1 MSNCSVCAKKA
12 YANELEAG
20 ADLPTHKTCF
30 KCSVCS
36 VRLNLKTYKRV
47 VAVLY
52 CQQHVPQQNF
62 VEKGT
67 AIKPP
72 STPTASPTSAPPTLV
87 KGSSGT
93 NVRAPSP
100 GPAPVVKPTT
110 TTTTPAVAVK
120 PTTTTTAPAPTVK
133 STPAPVPTPASN
145 TKVTTPVAKVESKPV
160 PKVEPKVEPKPV
172 PKPAEPEPE
181 PEPEESFAP
190 PPPPPVLPAGFFDD
204 VDTKTLKRIEDLTA
218 RLESKAG
225 GAASGSNK
233 KETLDAAIAR
243 LSAIVSRIE
252 AVSARGPVSGGS
264 SGGSSSNA
272 AAVADFAVYVDDVVK
287 PFLAIS
293 DKIGDDVQKL
303 GGLVLA
309 AINAEKDLIEK
320 ASKSKK
326 PSQADLQN
334 LLGPLSGAI
343 NEVTNFREK
352 NRKSKQGNHLAA
364 VSEGIGAFGWVA
376 VAPTPVPYVKDM
388 VPGAQFY
395 TNKIL
400 VEFKGKDQNQ
410 VDWANGFIK
419 IMNELAEYVKKHHT
433 TGLVWSG

>member
-1 MSNCSVCAKKA
+1 MSNCSVCGKKA
-12 YANELEAG
+12 YANEIESG

-36 VRLNLKTYKRV
+36 VRLNLKTYKRLG
-47 VAVLY
+47 AILY

-72 STPTASPTSAPPTLV
+72 STPTSGTTTTSAPPLV
-87 KGSSGT
+87 KTSSGT

-100 GPAPVVKPTT
+100 GPVAAAAVVKPTTPTTPTPTAPPKVATT
-110 TTTTPAVAVK
+110 TTTTPAPAVK
-120 PTTTTTAPAPTVK
+120 AT
-133 STPAPVPTPASN
+133 TPAPAPTPASN
-145 TKVTTPVAKVESKPV
+145 TKTTTPAAKPEPKPV
-160 PKVEPKVEPKPV
+160 PKVEPKPEPV
-172 PKPAEPEPE
+172 AEPEV
-181 PEPEESFAP
+181 FAP
-190 PPPPPVLPAGFFDD
+190 PPPPPMLPVGFFDD
-204 VDTKTLKRIEDLTA
+204 VDAKTLKRLEDLTA

-233 KETLDAAIAR
+233 KETLDAAVAR

-252 AVSARGPVSGGS
+252 AAAARGPVSGGS
-264 SGGSSSNA
+264 SGGSSSSA
-272 AAVADFAVYVDDVVK
+272 ATVTEFTVYVDDVVK
-287 PFLAIS
+287 PFLALS

-303 GGLVLA
+303 GGLVLVVV
-309 AINAEKDLIEK
+309 NTHKDLLEK

-343 NEVTNFREK
+343 SEVSNFREK

-364 VSEGIGAFGWVA
+364 VSDGIAAFGWVA
-376 VAPTPVPYVKDM
+376 IAPTPVPYIKDM
-388 VPGAQFY
+388 VPSAQFY

-400 VEFKGKDQNQ
+400 VEFKGKDPTQ

-419 IMNELAEYVKKHHT
+419 VMNELADYVKKHHT

>member
-1 MSNCSVCAKKA
+1 MQ
-12 YANELEAG
+12 NELESG

-36 VRLNLKTYKRV
+36 VRLNLKTYKRLG
-47 VAVLY
+47 AILY

-72 STPTASPTSAPPTLV
+72 SAPTTTSATTTSAPTLV
-87 KGSSGT
+87 KTSSGT

-100 GPAPVVKPTT
+100 GPTAVVKPTTPTTTPAVAAKTT
-110 TTTTPAVAVK
+110 TTTTPAPTVK
-120 PTTTTTAPAPTVK
+120 ATTPAPAP
-133 STPAPVPTPASN
+133 SPVSN
-145 TKVTTPVAKVESKPV
+145 TKTTTPAVKSEPKPV
-160 PKVEPKVEPKPV
+160 PKVEPKPEPKPEPV
-172 PKPAEPEPE
+172 AEPEPE
-181 PEPEESFAP
+181 VFAP

-204 VDTKTLKRIEDLTA
+204 VDAKTLKRLEDLTA

-233 KETLDAAIAR
+233 KETLDAAVAR

-252 AVSARGPVSGGS
+252 AVGARGPVSGGS
-264 SGGSSSNA
+264 SGGSSSSA
-272 AAVADFAVYVDDVVK
+272 ATVTEFTVYVDDVVK
-287 PFLAIS
+287 PFLALS

-303 GGLVLA
+303 GVLILVVV
-309 AINAEKDLIEK
+309 NTHKDLLEK

-343 NEVTNFREK
+343 NEVSNFREK
-352 NRKSKQGNHLAA
+352 K
-364 VSEGIGAFGWVA
+364 
-376 VAPTPVPYVKDM
+376 
-388 VPGAQFY
+388 
-395 TNKIL
+395 
-400 VEFKGKDQNQ
+400 
-410 VDWANGFIK
+410 
-419 IMNELAEYVKKHHT
+419 
-433 TGLVWSG
+433 

>member
-1 MSNCSVCAKKA
+1 MSNCSVCGKKA
-12 YANELEAG
+12 YANELESG

-36 VRLNLKTYKRV
+36 VRLNLKTYKRLG
-47 VAVLY
+47 AILY

-72 STPTASPTSAPPTLV
+72 SAPTTTSATTTSAPTLV
-87 KGSSGT
+87 KTSSGT

-100 GPAPVVKPTT
+100 GPTAVVKPTTPTTTPAVAAKTT
-110 TTTTPAVAVK
+110 TTTTPAPTVK
-120 PTTTTTAPAPTVK
+120 ATTPAPAP
-133 STPAPVPTPASN
+133 SPVSN
-145 TKVTTPVAKVESKPV
+145 TKTTTPAVKSEPKPV
-160 PKVEPKVEPKPV
+160 PKVEPKPEPKPEPV
-172 PKPAEPEPE
+172 AEPEPE
-181 PEPEESFAP
+181 VFAP

-204 VDTKTLKRIEDLTA
+204 VDAKTLKRLEDLTA

-233 KETLDAAIAR
+233 KETLDAAVAR

-252 AVSARGPVSGGS
+252 AAAARGPVSGGS
-264 SGGSSSNA
+264 SGGSSSSA
-272 AAVADFAVYVDDVVK
+272 ATVTEFTVYVDDVVK
-287 PFLAIS
+287 PFLALS

-303 GGLVLA
+303 GGLVLVVV
-309 AINAEKDLIEK
+309 NTHKDLLEK

-343 NEVTNFREK
+343 SEVSNFREK

-364 VSEGIGAFGWVA
+364 VSDGIAAFGWVA
-376 VAPTPVPYVKDM
+376 IAPTPVPYIKDM
-388 VPGAQFY
+388 VPSAQFY

-400 VEFKGKDQNQ
+400 VEFKGKDPTQ

-419 IMNELAEYVKKHHT
+419 VMNELADYVKKHHT

>member
-1 MSNCSVCAKKA
+1 MSNCSVCGKKA
-12 YANELEAG
+12 YANEIESG

-36 VRLNLKTYKRV
+36 VRLNLKTYKRLG
-47 VAVLY
+47 AILY

-72 STPTASPTSAPPTLV
+72 STPTSGTTTTSAPPLV
-87 KGSSGT
+87 KTSSGT

-100 GPAPVVKPTT
+100 GPVAAAAVVKPTTPTTPTPTAPPKVATT
-110 TTTTPAVAVK
+110 TTTTPA
-120 PTTTTTAPAPTVK
+120 PTVK
-133 STPAPVPTPASN
+133 ATTPAPAPTPASN
-145 TKVTTPVAKVESKPV
+145 TKTTTPAAKPEPKPV
-160 PKVEPKVEPKPV
+160 PKVEPKPEPV
-172 PKPAEPEPE
+172 AEPEV
-181 PEPEESFAP
+181 FAP
-190 PPPPPVLPAGFFDD
+190 PPPPPMLPVGFFDD
-204 VDTKTLKRIEDLTA
+204 VDAKTLKRLEDLTA

-233 KETLDAAIAR
+233 KETLDAAVAR

-252 AVSARGPVSGGS
+252 AAAARGPVSGGS
-264 SGGSSSNA
+264 SGGSSSSA
-272 AAVADFAVYVDDVVK
+272 ATVTEFTVYVDDVVK
-287 PFLAIS
+287 PFLALS

-303 GGLVLA
+303 GGLVLVVV
-309 AINAEKDLIEK
+309 NTHKDLLEK

-343 NEVTNFREK
+343 SEVSNFREK

-364 VSEGIGAFGWVA
+364 VSDGIAAFGWVA
-376 VAPTPVPYVKDM
+376 IAPTPVPYIKDM
-388 VPGAQFY
+388 VPSAQFY

-400 VEFKGKDQNQ
+400 VEFKGKDPTQ

-419 IMNELAEYVKKHHT
+419 VMNELADYVKKHHT